1 MTNEELQ
8 KQNAELLRSL
18 VEIKNVLAGN
28 PMVKVGNS
36 TVHYAYMMAKGAINS
51 ANAKVKAESLALH

>member
-1 MTNEELQ
+1 MTNEELK

-28 PMVKVGNS
+28 PMVRVGNS
-36 TVHYAYMMAKGAINS
+36 TVHYAYHMAKGAVN
-51 ANAKVKAESLALH
+51 KVKAESLALH